1 MKPRPIAPPSRDGLG
16 ASCVV
21 TPPAGPWLTVLDF
34 LDARF
39 TAVGRTVWQ
48 QRMEAGLVLSAA
60 DQRINVDQPFTPA
73 QRIYY
78 FRAIEAEPKIPF
90 EAEVLWHDEHL
101 LVVDKPHFL
110 PVIPSGKYVHET
122 LLVRLKKQL
131 RLEDLVPIHRID
143 RDTAG
148 LVLFSTNKTSR
159 NAYHALF
166 RQREVHKTYHAIAPW
181 NALLDWPITRHS
193 RIAPS
198 SLFMKQAE
206 VAGPA
211 NALTHI
217 RPLQV
222 NGNLALYELKPVTG
236 QRHQLRVHMEALGL
250 PIVGDGIYPVLSPEG
265 KIDYQSPLQL
275 LAKALSFDDP
285 ATGLTREFKSRQQ
298 LDLFAK

>member
-1 MKPRPIAPPSRDGLG
+1 MTPRSNAPLSREGLG

-21 TPPAGPWLTVLDF
+21 TPNAGPWRTVLDF

-39 TAVGRTVWQ
+39 AAVGRAVWR

-60 DQRINVDQPFTPA
+60 EQAIGVDQLFVPA

-78 FRAIEAEPKIPF
+78 FRAMEVEPKIPF
-90 EAEVLWHDEHL
+90 EAELLWQDEHL

-131 RLEDLVPIHRID
+131 QLEDLVPIHRID

-148 LVLFSTNKTSR
+148 LVLFSVNPATR

-166 RQREVHKTYHAIAPW
+166 REREVHKIYHAIAPW
-181 NALLDWPITRHS
+181 NPQLAWPVTRQS

-206 VAGPA
+206 VDGPA

-222 NGNLALYELKPVTG
+222 NAPLALYELKPVTG

-250 PIVGDGIYPVLSPEG
+250 PIEGDGIYPVLSPEG
-265 KIDYQSPLQL
+265 EINYQYPLQL
-275 LAKALSFDDP
+275 LAKQLSFKDP
-285 ATGLTREFKSRQQ
+285 VTGLTQEFKSNRQ
-298 LDLFAK
+298 LHLFAK